1 MTSTPAVPSKWPG
14 ERLGLPESG
23 PRSVGRLGR
32 RFIAL
37 CIDWAI
43 ASLIA
48 WAFIPHVNGGV
59 DPWWTLG
66 LFAALQVLFLIV
78 LNASPGHLVTGLRLV
93 PIKPAPLG
101 LWRPVVRT
109 ALSRNVLDV
118 FNEYGVQIMTPAYR
132 GDPEEPKIVRREDWH
147 LPPASPAE
155 GSEARGQR
163 TAGSAD
169 TP

>member
-14 ERLGLPESG
+14 ERLWLPESG

-93 PIKPAPLG
+93 PINPAPLG
-101 LWRPVVRT
+101 LWRPIVRT
-109 ALSRNVLDV
+109 ALLCLVVPALIADADQRGLHDRVAATVL
-118 FNEYGVQIMTPAYR
+118 
-132 GDPEEPKIVRREDWH
+132 VRR
-147 LPPASPAE
+147 
-155 GSEARGQR
+155 
-163 TAGSAD
+163 
-169 TP
+169 